1 MAPAASTKTAIGSR
15 ELINMTQRQKI
26 LIAAGSII
34 LIILTMGKAWESI
47 LNSFLKK
54 WELFRPTPYWD
65 VKQWSWGY
73 GTRVPGS
80 SADPGN
86 KPPGAISPSQAIT
99 DALRH
104 ANNDYLY
111 LKPMIK
117 APLNSSQWAALL
129 SFSYNL
135 GPGNA
140 DNLVDNI
147 NNHNLTALKNQW
159 ESYINADG
167 VPNSNLIQRRAA
179 EWKMFVS

>member
-1 MAPAASTKTAIGSR
+1 
-15 ELINMTQRQKI
+15 
-26 LIAAGSII
+26 
-34 LIILTMGKAWESI
+34 
-47 LNSFLKK
+47 
-54 WELFRPTPYWD
+54 
-65 VKQWSWGY
+65 
-73 GTRVPGS
+73 
-80 SADPGN
+80 
-86 KPPGAISPSQAIT
+86 
-99 DALRH
+99 
-104 ANNDYLY
+104 
-111 LKPMIK
+111 MIK